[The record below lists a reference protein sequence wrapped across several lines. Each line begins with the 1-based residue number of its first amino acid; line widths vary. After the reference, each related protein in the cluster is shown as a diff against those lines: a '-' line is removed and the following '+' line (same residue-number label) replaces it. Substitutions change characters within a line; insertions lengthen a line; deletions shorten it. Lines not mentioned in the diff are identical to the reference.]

1 MQNMHVH
8 RIRTVFITLS
18 CNNGLSA
25 KPNKLTNK
33 MVKNKETTK
42 RGYCDMYCQNCKSKK
57 VYDKKLFHCSLSL
70 FPLIFKYIFI

>member
-33 MVKNKETTK
+33 MVKNKKLQKEVIV
-42 RGYCDMYCQNCKSKK
+42 NCIVRTVNQKKFMIKSYFI
-57 VYDKKLFHCSLSL
+57 VVFLC
-70 FPLIFKYIFI
+70 FP

>member
-42 RGYCDMYCQNCKSKK
+42 RGYCELYCQNCKSKK
-57 VYDKKLFHCSLSL
+57 SL
-70 FPLIFKYIFI
+70 

>member
-42 RGYCDMYCQNCKSKK
+42 RGYCELYCQNCKSKK
-57 VYDKKLFHCSLSL
+57 VYDKKLFYCSLLYSFFVSL
-70 FPLIFKYIFI
+70 DF

>member
-25 KPNKLTNK
+25 KPNELTNK

-42 RGYCDMYCQNCKSKK
+42 RGYCELYC
-57 VYDKKLFHCSLSL
+57 
-70 FPLIFKYIFI
+70 

>member
-8 RIRTVFITLS
+8 RIRTAFITLS

-33 MVKNKETTK
+33 MVKNKKLQKEVIV
-42 RGYCDMYCQNCKSKK
+42 NCIVRTVNQKKFMIKSYFI
-57 VYDKKLFHCSLSL
+57 VVFLC
-70 FPLIFKYIFI
+70 FP

>member
-25 KPNKLTNK
+25 KPNKLTNE

-42 RGYCDMYCQNCKSKK
+42 RGYCELYC
-57 VYDKKLFHCSLSL
+57 
-70 FPLIFKYIFI
+70 

>member
-18 CNNGLSA
+18 CNNGLST

-33 MVKNKETTK
+33 MVKNKKLQKEVIV
-42 RGYCDMYCQNCKSKK
+42 NCIVRTVNQKKFMIKSYFI
-57 VYDKKLFHCSLSL
+57 VVFLC
-70 FPLIFKYIFI
+70 FP